1 MILYLLAVS
10 VHCEAVHING
20 AGDVVGWSSGPDG
33 SRAVLWS
40 AGRAIE
46 DLGTLPGGKYAYA
59 RAINA
64 RGEVVGF
71 SGTAHAIRAFLW
83 TRTGGMQDLN
93 TLIPAS
99 SGFVLAEAVA
109 INDQGLI
116 VAIGSDDDHGGS
128 SAP

>member
-1 MILYLLAVS
+1 
-10 VHCEAVHING
+10 
-20 AGDVVGWSSGPDG
+20 
-33 SRAVLWS
+33 
-40 AGRAIE
+40 
-46 DLGTLPGGKYAYA
+46 LPGGKYTYA

-93 TLIPAS
+93 SLIPAS
-99 SGFVLAEAVA
+99 SGFVLTEAVA
-109 INDQGLI
+109 INEQGLI

-128 SAP
+128 PTP